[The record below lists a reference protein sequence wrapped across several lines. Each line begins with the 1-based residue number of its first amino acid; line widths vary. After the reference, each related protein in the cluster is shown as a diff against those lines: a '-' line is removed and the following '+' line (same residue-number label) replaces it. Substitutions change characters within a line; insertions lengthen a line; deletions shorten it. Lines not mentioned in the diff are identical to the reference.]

1 MGAWGVGAFENDTA
15 CDYACEVAGGKDI
28 SRIEITLA
36 RVLATGAANLKA
48 PDAEEALAAADILAR
63 LGGRFGKRDAY
74 TASID
79 EWVTQTKLQPGKQL
93 VKKALSAIA
102 RILKGPSELME
113 LWRDSDEFDAWK
125 ASVEELT
132 ARLSSIA

>member
-1 MGAWGVGAFENDTA
+1 MGAWGVGAFENDAA

-28 SRIEITLA
+28 SRIEIALA

-63 LGGRFGKRDAY
+63 LGGKFGKRDAY

-79 EWVTQTKLQPGKQL
+79 EWVTQIKLQPGKQL

-102 RILKGPSELME
+102 RILKEPSELME